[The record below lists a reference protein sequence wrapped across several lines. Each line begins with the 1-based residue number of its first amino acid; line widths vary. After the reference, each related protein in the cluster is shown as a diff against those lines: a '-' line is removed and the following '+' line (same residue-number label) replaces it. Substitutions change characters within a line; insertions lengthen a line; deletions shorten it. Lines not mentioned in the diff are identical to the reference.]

1 MPRRKAAIKREV
13 LPDPL
18 YGSEE
23 VTKFVNVVMRA
34 GKKSIA
40 EKIVYSALTMLT
52 DRLKKEGKS
61 EDESGSGKGG
71 KGGKSGTGAGP
82 STMKSKSSQSHGHHT
97 HEEILE
103 SLHKSLTNVSPTVEV
118 KSRRVGG
125 ATYQVPVEVASD
137 RGIALAMRWVV
148 QAAKGRSEKTM
159 ALRLAAE
166 LYDAYLNRG
175 ASIKTRDDV
184 HRGPKYRAIRY
195 LLLHTTFLWSA
206 ATIERN
212 TGYVCN

>member
-18 YGSEE
+18 YGSDE
-23 VTKFVNVVMRA
+23 VAKFINVIMRA

-40 EKIVYSALTMLT
+40 EKIVYNALNMLT
-52 DRLKKEGKS
+52 DRLKKELKEKGD
-61 EDESGSGKGG
+61 DEGKGG
-71 KGGKSGTGAGP
+71 KGGKSG
-82 STMKSKSSQSHGHHT
+82 STHAARSKSHS

-103 SLHKSLTNVSPTVEV
+103 TLHKALNNVAPTVEV

-125 ATYQVPVEVASD
+125 ATYQVPIEVAAD

-148 QAAKGRSEKTM
+148 QAAKGRAEKTM

-166 LYDAYLNRG
+166 LYEAYMGRG
-175 ASIKTRDDV
+175 ASVKTRDDV
-184 HRGPKYRAIRY
+184 HRMAKANQAFAHYR
-195 LLLHTTFLWSA
+195 W
-206 ATIERN
+206 
-212 TGYVCN
+212 

>member
-23 VTKFVNVVMRA
+23 VAKFINVVMRA

-40 EKIVYSALTMLT
+40 EKIVYRALSTLT
-52 DRLKKEGKS
+52 DRLKKEHKGDKGG
-61 EDESGSGKGG
+61 EGDGDGG
-71 KGGKSGTGAGP
+71 KGRKSGGA
-82 STMKSKSSQSHGHHT
+82 SVKAKTQVYSHD
-97 HEEILE
+97 EVLE
-103 SLHKSLTNVSPTVEV
+103 SLHKALGNVSPTVEV

-137 RGIALAMRWVV
+137 RGLALAMRWVV
-148 QAAKGRSEKTM
+148 QAAKDRSEKTM

-166 LYDAYLNRG
+166 LYEAYLGRG
-175 ASIKTRDDV
+175 TSVKMRDDV
-184 HRGPKYRAIRY
+184 HRMAKANQAFAHYR
-195 LLLHTTFLWSA
+195 W
-206 ATIERN
+206 
-212 TGYVCN
+212 

>member
-18 YGSEE
+18 YGSNE
-23 VTKFVNVVMRA
+23 VAKFINVIMRA

-40 EKIVYSALTMLT
+40 ERIVYDALNMLN
-52 DRLKKEGKS
+52 DRLKKENKGDKG
-61 EDESGSGKGG
+61 EGEGG
-71 KGGKSGTGAGP
+71 KGGKSGGGFKGKT
-82 STMKSKSSQSHGHHT
+82 QHHHGH
-97 HEEILE
+97 EESLD
-103 SLHKSLTNVSPTVEV
+103 SLHKALGNVAPTVEV

-148 QAAKGRSEKTM
+148 QAAKTRSEKTM

-166 LYDAYLNRG
+166 LYDAYLGRG
-175 ASIKTRDDV
+175 ASVKTRDDV
-184 HRGPKYRAIRY
+184 HRMAKANQAFAHYR
-195 LLLHTTFLWSA
+195 W
-206 ATIERN
+206 
-212 TGYVCN
+212 